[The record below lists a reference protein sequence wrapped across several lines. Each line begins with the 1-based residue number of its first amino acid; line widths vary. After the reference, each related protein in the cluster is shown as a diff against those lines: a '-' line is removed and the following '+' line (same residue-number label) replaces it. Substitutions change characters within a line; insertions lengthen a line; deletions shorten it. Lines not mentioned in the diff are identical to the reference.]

1 MEASA
6 RSTEL
11 GAGSGDEITS
21 KEEPGTAEQSIEENT
36 SDPEFSPNW
45 RFYLAFVS
53 LCVVT
58 LAVCILRLSLAPETL
73 TLHTHRTFSKIISLS
88 QSSITDSNYSGSP

>member
-6 RSTEL
+6 RSTEPTEL

-21 KEEPGTAEQSIEENT
+21 KEEPGTAEQSIEDNT
-36 SDPEFSPNW
+36 SGPDFSPNW
-45 RFYLAFVS
+45 RFYLAFAS

-58 LAVCILRLSLAPETL
+58 LAVCILRLSLATGTL
-73 TLHTHRTFSKIISLS
+73 DSTVPMGSSQKSGFSF
-88 QSSITDSNYSGSP
+88 SIKHH

>member
-11 GAGSGDEITS
+11 GAGSGDEIAS

-45 RFYLAFVS
+45 RFYLASLS

-58 LAVCILRLSLAPETL
+58 LVACILRLFLAPETL
-73 TLHTHRTFSKIISLS
+73 DSTFLKGSSKIR
-88 QSSITDSNYSGSP
+88 